1 MFLVST
7 IAFQH
12 GGQFP
17 PMRRVGRELGCSRVQ
32 TFSETTSPLAGNEVL
47 PAIPPPAEVG
57 RATSWF
63 RSLQL
68 AIPARSRLMP
78 VGYSFADQALAV
90 GGGFLVN
97 VALART
103 QTKEEY
109 GLFAL
114 SYSVFTFLLG
124 LYYAAILEPYTVY
137 ASGRYRERF
146 SEYFRLMARATAV
159 LCLLLTGILLLLC
172 LALSKIA
179 PQLYSRALLG
189 LSFTA
194 GVLLS
199 SYFLR
204 RVFYVQRQPELAAKS
219 SLVFFLTVVCVLWFI
234 ARAHSIDSFT
244 VFIALALGWVVAGA
258 LLGRRL
264 WFGSPSQS
272 FLALEP
278 HYWREHWNYSKWVL
292 ATAFVFQFTHQGYY
306 WLVGG
311 FLSAA
316 EVANLRA
323 MYLLVGPVEQAFI
336 ALSYLIVPAL
346 SAHYARKRMGDFL
359 SLWKRYSLIV
369 LATSSLYALA
379 VRVVGRSAVH
389 LLYGGKYDGLAPYL
403 FVLTLV
409 PLAIWIG
416 GTMGHALN
424 AVEKPQFVFWAYV
437 SSGAVTFL
445 AGIPLVIHFGLW
457 GAVYGMILSAS
468 AYTMALAI
476 SFLFRFRNE
485 WREFKPITSPKA

>member
-1 MFLVST
+1 M
-7 IAFQH
+7 
-12 GGQFP
+12 
-17 PMRRVGRELGCSRVQ
+17 
-32 TFSETTSPLAGNEVL
+32 
-47 PAIPPPAEVG
+47 
-57 RATSWF
+57 
-63 RSLQL
+63 
-68 AIPARSRLMP
+68 
-78 VGYSFADQALAV
+78 GYSFADQALAV

-103 QTKEEY
+103 QSKEEY

-114 SYSVFTFLLG
+114 SYSVFSFLLG
-124 LYYAAILEPYTVY
+124 LHYAAVLEPFTVY

-146 SEYFRLMARATAV
+146 SEYLRLMTRATAG
-159 LCLLLTGILLLLC
+159 LCLLLTGLLLLVC
-172 LALSKIA
+172 LVVSKVA

-189 LSFTA
+189 LAVTA

-219 SLVFFLTVVCVLWFI
+219 SLVFFLTVASVLLFMAW
-234 ARAHSIDSFT
+234 AHRINSFT
-244 VFIALALGWVVAGA
+244 VFIALASGWILAGA
-258 LLGRRL
+258 ALGRRL
-264 WFGSPSQS
+264 QFGSPSQS
-272 FLALEP
+272 FLELEP

-323 MYLLVGPVEQAFI
+323 MYLIVSPVEQAFI
-336 ALSYLIVPAL
+336 ALSYLMVPAL
-346 SAHYARKRMGDFL
+346 SAHYAGKRMGDFF
-359 SLWKRYSLIV
+359 SLWRRYTLIV
-369 LATSSLYALA
+369 LAASASYAL
-379 VRVVGRSAVH
+379 VLRIVGRPMVH

-409 PLAIWIG
+409 PFVMWIG

-424 AVEKPQFVFWAYV
+424 AVEKPQFVFWAYI
-437 SSGAVTFL
+437 SSGTATFL
-445 AGIPLVIHFGLW
+445 GGIPLVIHFGLW

-468 AYTMALAI
+468 AYTIALAI
-476 SFLFRFRNE
+476 SFLFRFWNQWQE
-485 WREFKPITSPKA
+485 VQPVASPKV

>member
-1 MFLVST
+1 LV
-7 IAFQH
+7 
-12 GGQFP
+12 
-17 PMRRVGRELGCSRVQ
+17 V
-32 TFSETTSPLAGNEVL
+32 NEVP
-47 PAIPPPAEVG
+47 PASSRPAEVE
-57 RATSWF
+57 RANSWF
-63 RSLQL
+63 RSLQVS
-68 AIPARSRLMP
+68 IPSWSKLRP

-103 QTKEEY
+103 QSKEEY

-114 SYSVFTFLLG
+114 SYSVFSFLLG
-124 LYYAAILEPYTVY
+124 LHYAAVLEPFTVY

-146 SEYFRLMARATAV
+146 SEYLRLMTRATAI
-159 LCLLLTGILLLLC
+159 LCLLLTGLLLLTC
-172 LALSKIA
+172 LVVSKVA

-189 LSFTA
+189 LAITA

-219 SLVFFLTVVCVLWFI
+219 SLVFFLTVACVLLFM
-234 ARAHSIDSFT
+234 ARVHSINSFT
-244 VFIALALGWVVAGA
+244 VFLALASGWIVAGA
-258 LLGRRL
+258 VLGRKL
-264 WFGSPSQS
+264 WFGHPAES
-272 FLALEP
+272 FLELEP

-323 MYLLVGPVEQAFI
+323 MYLIVSPVEQAFI
-336 ALSYLIVPAL
+336 ALSYLMVPAL
-346 SAHYARKRMGDFL
+346 SAHYAGKKMGDFF

-369 LATSSLYALA
+369 LAASALYAVVL
-379 VRVVGRSAVH
+379 RIVGRPIVH

-409 PLAIWIG
+409 PFVMWIG

-424 AVEKPQFVFWAYV
+424 AVEKPQFVFWAYI
-437 SSGAVTFL
+437 SSGAATFL
-445 AGIPLVIHFGLW
+445 GGIPLVIHYGLW

-468 AYTMALAI
+468 AYTIALAI
-476 SFLFRFRNE
+476 SFLFRFWNE
-485 WREFKPITSPKA
+485 WREVKPIPSLKV

>member
-1 MFLVST
+1 
-7 IAFQH
+7 
-12 GGQFP
+12 
-17 PMRRVGRELGCSRVQ
+17 
-32 TFSETTSPLAGNEVL
+32 
-47 PAIPPPAEVG
+47 
-57 RATSWF
+57 
-63 RSLQL
+63 
-68 AIPARSRLMP
+68 

-103 QTKEEY
+103 QSKEEY

-114 SYSVFTFLLG
+114 SYSVFSFLLG
-124 LYYAAILEPYTVY
+124 LHYAAVLEPFTVY

-146 SEYFRLMARATAV
+146 SEYLRLMTRATAI
-159 LCLLLTGILLLLC
+159 LCLLLTGLLLLVC
-172 LALSKIA
+172 LAVSKVA

-189 LSFTA
+189 LAITA

-219 SLVFFLTVVCVLWFI
+219 SLAFFLTVASVLLFMAW
-234 ARAHSIDSFT
+234 AHRIDSFT
-244 VFIALALGWVVAGA
+244 VFIALASGWIVAGA

-264 WFGSPSQS
+264 RFGRPSQS
-272 FLALEP
+272 FLELEP

-323 MYLLVGPVEQAFI
+323 MYLIVSPVEQAFI
-336 ALSYLIVPAL
+336 ALSYLMVPAL
-346 SAHYARKRMGDFL
+346 SAHYAGKRMNDFF
-359 SLWKRYSLIV
+359 SLWRRYSLIV
-369 LATSSLYALA
+369 LAASALYAIVL
-379 VRVVGRSAVH
+379 RIVGRPMVH

-409 PLAIWIG
+409 PFVMWIG

-424 AVEKPQFVFWAYV
+424 AVEKPQFVFWAYI
-437 SSGAVTFL
+437 SSGAATFL
-445 AGIPLVIHFGLW
+445 GGIPLVIHFGLW

-468 AYTMALAI
+468 AYTIALAI
-476 SFLFRFRNE
+476 SFLFRFWNQ
-485 WREFKPITSPKA
+485 WREFNPIASPKV